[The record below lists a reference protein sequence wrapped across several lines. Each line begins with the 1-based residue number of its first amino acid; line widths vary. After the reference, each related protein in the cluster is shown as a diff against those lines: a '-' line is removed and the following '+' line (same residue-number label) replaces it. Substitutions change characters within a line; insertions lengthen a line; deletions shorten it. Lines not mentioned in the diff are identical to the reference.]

1 MRRLLL
7 CSCATDVKK
16 FEALRVTCL
25 MEGGRA
31 AISLRRI
38 WRVEQQVRSGAREED
53 TTTTGLV
60 VVVVV
65 VVVIVV
71 VFFSLLISEGAQ
83 KTRKK

>member
-7 CSCATDVKK
+7 FSCATDVKK

-25 MEGGRA
+25 MEDGRV

-38 WRVEQQVRSGAREED
+38 WRMEQQVRSGAREED
-53 TTTTGLV
+53 TTTMGLV

-65 VVVIVV
+65 VSVV
-71 VFFSLLISEGAQ
+71 VLFSPMISEGAH